1 MTNKLT
7 EYERNEESASR
18 YEEERID
25 YLFEK
30 FFEGTELEK
39 NCDESH
45 PIGWRQ
51 SIFRWTFA
59 SGYRRGTSEDPKN
72 RDVSIESQ
80 GETVTLLVRE
90 IANKDTRIA
99 KLENALLTIENRTSG
114 QCTLKSLNA
123 ICRKVFGKEYRQ

>member
-1 MTNKLT
+1 MIDC
-7 EYERNEESASR
+7 ERNEESASR

-25 YLFEK
+25 HLFGRW
-30 FFEGTELEK
+30 FGGTELEK

-80 GETVTLLVRE
+80 GETVTVLVRE
-90 IANKDTRIA
+90 MADKEKRIA
-99 KLENALLTIENRTSG
+99 VLEQALQNIVDRQDHVRTSDY
-114 QCTLKSLNA
+114 CYNVA
-123 ICRKVFGKEYRQ
+123 IKALRKET